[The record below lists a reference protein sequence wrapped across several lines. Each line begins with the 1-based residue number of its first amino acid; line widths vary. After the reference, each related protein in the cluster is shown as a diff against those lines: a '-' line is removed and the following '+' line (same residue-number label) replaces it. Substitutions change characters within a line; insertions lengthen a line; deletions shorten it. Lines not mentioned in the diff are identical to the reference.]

1 MILHNDVD
9 DFPDDTVSH
18 PGMDSIVLLRRILET
33 HFVCSTNWLLEG
45 IIKVWP
51 LSSVKAEVSV
61 LGYRDEV
68 AVCFT
73 KSVQSTKRT
82 FLDDFD
88 NENEGSKFLWKTN

>member
-1 MILHNDVD
+1 
-9 DFPDDTVSH
+9 
-18 PGMDSIVLLRRILET
+18 
-33 HFVCSTNWLLEG
+33 
-45 IIKVWP
+45 
-51 LSSVKAEVSV
+51 VSV

-88 NENEGSKFLWKTN
+88 NENEGSKFL